1 MCKTKKIIVAF
12 LCAFV
17 AGIGVLAINPQTSS
31 AVTLQANTQTTT
43 TAISSMS
50 LEQLQQIIEM
60 LKQQI
65 QQIIVSLQ
73 QRAQTCV
80 GEGEIFTDGNRQC
93 CAGLTRQTT
102 SSTDCIISGSGD
114 CGVSIVT
121 YSCVKS
127 STCAETCK
135 TKGYTNSTCA
145 AWGITQHSS
154 AGGCASGQTS
164 VGWTSD
170 CTAAQLAGG
179 GRACCCYNQTTTCA
193 KEGENI
199 YTSSLANGRPTQC
212 CSGLTAISSCTADGI
227 CPNDGSSICAYC
239 GNGVCG
245 LGENK
250 VNCPKDC
257 GGTEDICSRTLSGS
271 PTEAEK
277 AECAQA
283 SGTIYCGNGWCSCSC
298 AQKTCAETCRA
309 KGYTNSTCAA
319 WGITQHSSAGGCA
332 SGQTSVGWTSDC
344 TAAQLAGGGRACCCY
359 NQTTTCAKEGENIYT
374 SSLANGRPTQCC
386 SGLTAISSCT
396 ADGICP
402 NDGSSICAYCGN
414 GVCGLGENS
423 YTCPA
428 DCAVQEAKECS
439 ARLSA
444 GDCKLAGGNY
454 VCSYLTVVS
463 VSGTNNTGAS
473 SVLAPRLNCYCSCPI
488 CNKKLSGSPTTAEK
502 DDCEKAEGTIY
513 CGNGWCEC
521 AKCGALSIV
530 KPEKKE
536 CSAQLSA
543 SDCKLA
549 GGAYVCT
556 YAVVFSNTNTSD
568 NAASSTFTSQ
578 PQLKCYCSC
587 PN

>member
-135 TKGYTNSTCA
+135 T
-145 AWGITQHSS
+145 
-154 AGGCASGQTS
+154 
-164 VGWTSD
+164 
-170 CTAAQLAGG
+170 
-179 GRACCCYNQTTTCA
+179 
-193 KEGENI
+193 
-199 YTSSLANGRPTQC
+199 
-212 CSGLTAISSCTADGI
+212 
-227 CPNDGSSICAYC
+227 
-239 GNGVCG
+239 
-245 LGENK
+245 
-250 VNCPKDC
+250 
-257 GGTEDICSRTLSGS
+257 
-271 PTEAEK
+271 
-277 AECAQA
+277 
-283 SGTIYCGNGWCSCSC
+283 
-298 AQKTCAETCRA
+298 